1 MLLFFSFFCLVRS
14 RGRWGDWVV
23 SELLECGIYVII
35 NKKLNIVYVGQTQ
48 KNFLIGWL
56 EHLKRMENYKN
67 DLHRFQLYLDEH
79 TQYLIVKKLKE
90 KDVLPFYEFE
100 NQAIKK

>member
-1 MLLFFSFFCLVRS
+1 M
-14 RGRWGDWVV
+14 

-56 EHLKRMENYKN
+56 EHLERMENYKN